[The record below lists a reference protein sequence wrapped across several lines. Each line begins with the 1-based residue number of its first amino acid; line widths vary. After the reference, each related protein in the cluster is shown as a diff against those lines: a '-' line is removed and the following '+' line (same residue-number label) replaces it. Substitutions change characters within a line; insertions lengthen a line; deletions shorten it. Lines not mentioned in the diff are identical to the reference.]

1 MNKRI
6 RKKKQKQLE
15 KCLLDLA
22 TAIDAGIQEYW
33 RWRGT
38 MQPRYAPLYAEAV
51 SYIHLTPPTILRVAA
66 FGEVCVRVSKN
77 RVHLSG
83 VRSGH
88 AFGECRHKM

>member
-33 RWRGT
+33 RWREA
-38 MQPRYAPLYAEAV
+38 MQRRYAQLYAE
-51 SYIHLTPPTILRVAA
+51 
-66 FGEVCVRVSKN
+66 
-77 RVHLSG
+77 
-83 VRSGH
+83 
-88 AFGECRHKM
+88 

>member
-33 RWRGT
+33 RWRET
-38 MQPRYAPLYAEAV
+38 MQRRYAQLYAEGYARR
-51 SYIHLTPPTILRVAA
+51 LRAIPKQRQGWPLYTSDAA
-66 FGEVCVRVSKN
+66 DE
-77 RVHLSG
+77 LP
-83 VRSGH
+83 
-88 AFGECRHKM
+88 